1 MFRQRKIFLL
11 ILLLISVIVMS
22 GCSNVSGSNEK
33 KVPGTYLLTVS
44 ITEKTNGNP
53 IYADV
58 SILDNVKV
66 IAHSNG
72 SIVQFNLKEG
82 KYTVR
87 VFRELGIFPA
97 YQPDKFAPLPL
108 Q

>member
-1 MFRQRKIFLL
+1 MFRRRKVFLL
-11 ILLLISVIVMS
+11 TLFMTLVIFMAD
-22 GCSNVSGSNEK
+22 CSSLFGGNDK

-58 SILDNVKV
+58 SILDNGREV
-66 IAHSNG
+66 AHSNG